1 MSVELSTYVSL
12 LYACIICIF
21 SYLSDLSYDLFGR
34 EALPGGGSVISRREL
49 FVKDLAQN
57 LMQIL
62 AESIRSL
69 NDLRRPEACLM
80 RRPGCKLQC
89 L

>member
-1 MSVELSTYVSL
+1 MSVELSTYISL

-57 LMQIL
+57 LQIL
-62 AESIRSL
+62 AESRTVGPTENILS
-69 NDLRRPEACLM
+69 EAYE
-80 RRPGCKLQC
+80 P
-89 L
+89 

>member
-1 MSVELSTYVSL
+1 MSVELSTYISL

-57 LMQIL
+57 LQIL
-62 AESIRSL
+62 AESRTAGPTENILS
-69 NDLRRPEACLM
+69 EAYE
-80 RRPGCKLQC
+80 P
-89 L
+89 